1 MKIVTSKLVK
11 EVLAQGEAD
20 PMKALEV
27 FAMGSSLGIEELIS
41 AASKLCLRCGA
52 KKLFELEIQGFP
64 LANISPPLPATGT
77 SNDNQ
82 VATPAATPNQ
92 APAPAVDQTADTA
105 AAPNQDPFGN
115 VIPVAPV
122 PPIFQVGPFGFAS
135 IKSTQSKP
143 STLFDNIWQKQ
154 QKSSAEVLLKQIT
167 AWDYHRLQSLHR
179 QRTRSVNEILTSFTK
194 ELSGHPWDRLTT
206 ADPCCCSSEIK
217 SKGGI
222 RATFVEAAK
231 KEIEESG
238 PTSLKIFSTDFL
250 NEVSEKCCGAC
261 TKNFLVTNYK
271 GLRYIK
277 ARIDCLPDHI

>member
-1 MKIVTSKLVK
+1 MLSVPQPEAKSVESSSALTTEVNNSVSVAEEYTTLQALFNLAYPTQFVLPFFTTLSNINTWLRAAEKYDMKIVTSKLVK

-64 LANISPPLPATGT
+64 LANVSPPLPATGT

-122 PPIFQVGPFGFAS
+122 PPIFQVGPFSFAS

-154 QKSSAEVLLKQIT
+154 IECGGVIEAN
-167 AWDYHRLQSLHR
+167 HRLG
-179 QRTRSVNEILTSFTK
+179 
-194 ELSGHPWDRLTT
+194 LSSSTESPSTT
-206 ADPCCCSSEIK
+206 HK
-217 SKGGI
+217 V
-222 RATFVEAAK
+222 R
-231 KEIEESG
+231 
-238 PTSLKIFSTDFL
+238 
-250 NEVSEKCCGAC
+250 
-261 TKNFLVTNYK
+261 
-271 GLRYIK
+271 
-277 ARIDCLPDHI
+277 